1 LASTINNQVNEL
13 VSQYITMYE
22 NDRFNEGVEMKKTK
36 DTIAAK

>member
-1 LASTINNQVNEL
+1 
-13 VSQYITMYE
+13 MYE